1 MARLDT
7 IRMLLALAAQK
18 GWKVGQLDVKLV
30 FLHGELS
37 EKVYV
42 DQPRRY
48 EKKGKENLVYKLHK
62 VLYGLKQALRAWFN
76 RIEAYFIKEGFKNCE
91 SE

>member
-18 GWKVGQLDVKLV
+18 GWKVGQLDVKSA

-42 DQPRRY
+42 DQPRGY
-48 EKKGKENLVYKLHK
+48 EKKGKEHLVYKLHK

-76 RIEAYFIKEGFKNCE
+76 RIEAYLIK
-91 SE
+91 